1 MEKDKLTRKDQDGD
15 KAVDGL
21 EKEIEPWEDAKDML
35 FDIDLDSTQEHDISA
50 ENPEL
55 MTQFREEL
63 LSFLDDMATDKSI
76 INCWQI

>member
-1 MEKDKLTRKDQDGD
+1 
-15 KAVDGL
+15 
-21 EKEIEPWEDAKDML
+21 ML

-76 INCWQI
+76 INRWQI